1 MASVTVIIV
10 LYNGRRW
17 IDACLSSVLATD
29 YPNFR
34 ALVVDNASTDGGAAY
49 LRERFPDVEMIASPV
64 NVGFAEGNNIGIRRA
79 LAQGRRYL
87 VLLNQDTVVTPS
99 WLIELVRAA
108 EANPD
113 AGILNPLLRNYEDTD
128 LDRVF
133 RELADRNEAFRR
145 DLTAGSPGPF
155 YDLPKANGAAMFVRR
170 EVFER
175 VGLFDPLY
183 FAYFEET
190 DLCRRAALA
199 GYRIGAAP
207 RSVVRHW
214 RATAHPELMSWRIRH
229 LSVRNEF
236 LFTLKNPGQ
245 GLMRNVLD
253 YARLSLTRRYAG
265 LTRRRLAAH
274 MALTHLWVA
283 RHFFCIVRRRREE
296 RRMIEA
302 ARSGVRRDP
311 QMGADERR

>member
-1 MASVTVIIV
+1 MDAPPVTVIIV
-10 LYNGRRW
+10 VYNGRRW
-17 IDACLSSVLATD
+17 IDACLASVLGTD

-34 ALVVDNASTDGGAAY
+34 ALVVDNASTDGSAAY
-49 LRERFPDVEMIASPV
+49 IHERFPDVEMIASPV
-64 NVGFAEGNNIGIRRA
+64 NVGFAEGNNVGIRRA
-79 LAQGRRYL
+79 LAQGSRYL
-87 VLLNQDTVVTPS
+87 VLLNQDTVVTPP
-99 WLIELVRAA
+99 WLGELMRAA

-113 AGILNPLLRNYEDTD
+113 AGILNPLLRNYEDTG

-133 RELADRNEAFRR
+133 RELANWNEAFRR
-145 DLTAGSPGPF
+145 DLEAGRLAPL

-175 VGLFDPLY
+175 VGLLDPLY

-199 GYRIGAAP
+199 GHRIGAAP

-214 RATAHPELMSWRIRH
+214 RATAHPESMPWRVRH

-245 GLMRNVLD
+245 GLVRNVLD

-265 LTRRRLAAH
+265 LSRRQLAAH
-274 MALTHLWVA
+274 MALTHLWIA
-283 RHFFCIVRRRREE
+283 WRFFRIVRRRREE

-302 ARSGVRRDP
+302 AIREKRG
-311 QMGADERR
+311 

>member
-1 MASVTVIIV
+1 MDAPSVIVIIV
-10 LYNGRRW
+10 VWNGRRW

-29 YPNFR
+29 YSNFR
-34 ALVVDNASTDGGAAY
+34 TLAVDNASTDGSAEHIRAHY
-49 LRERFPDVEMIASPV
+49 PAVEVIANPV
-64 NVGFAEGNNIGIRRA
+64 NAGFAEGNNAGIRRA
-79 LAQGRRYL
+79 LGRGSRYL
-87 VLLNQDTVVTPS
+87 ILLNQDTVVAPP
-99 WLIELVRAA
+99 WLGELVRVA
-108 EANPD
+108 EANPEV
-113 AGILNPLLRNYEDTD
+113 GILNPLLRNYEDTD

-133 RELADRNEAFRR
+133 RELAGRDEAFRR
-145 DLTAGSPGPF
+145 DLEVGALGPL
-155 YDLPKANGAAMFVRR
+155 YDLPTANGAAMFVRR

-175 VGLFDPLY
+175 VGLLDPLY

-214 RATAHPELMSWRIRH
+214 RATAHPESMPWRARH
-229 LSVRNEF
+229 LRVRNEF

-265 LTRRRLAAH
+265 LTRRRLAVH

-283 RHFFCIVRRRREE
+283 WRFPCIIWRWWKERRR
-296 RRMIEA
+296 
-302 ARSGVRRDP
+302 VRVW
-311 QMGADERR
+311 